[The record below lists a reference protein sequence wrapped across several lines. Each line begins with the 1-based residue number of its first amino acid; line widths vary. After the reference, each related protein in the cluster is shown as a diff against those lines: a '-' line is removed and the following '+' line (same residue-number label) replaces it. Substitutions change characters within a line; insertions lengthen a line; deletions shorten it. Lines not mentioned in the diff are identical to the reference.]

1 VLIGAPACAGF
12 ALVSIFNVL
21 MILALGFVDEE
32 AGSKI
37 AMPQQQRPGF
47 SAVRQNSMQR
57 QNSAYS
63 NHSCGANGTT

>member
-1 VLIGAPACAGF
+1 M
-12 ALVSIFNVL
+12 SIFNVL
-21 MILALGFVDEE
+21 MILSLGFVDEE
-32 AGSKI
+32 GGKI

-47 SAVRQNSMQR
+47 SAVRQNSIQR